1 MGKYSRKHKKSGLLV
16 AIALLL
22 LVAVGGTLAYIL
34 TNTDA
39 LENVFNPSKVSCAV
53 VEDQFPDGAENGKVS
68 VTQKTNVK
76 IKNTGDTD
84 AYIRVALVVTW
95 KNEEGNVYAQAPVA
109 SDENNANDYSIVFAD
124 QSGWEQ
130 GSDGFYY
137 YTESVHPC
145 THTDE
150 EAHVGCMTEVLIQSV
165 TQTEA
170 QKENAPDG
178 YFLSV
183 EIVASAI
190 QSEGMGAT
198 SAQYAWAKAV
208 Q

>member
-39 LENVFNPSKVSCAV
+39 LENVFNPSRVSCAV
-53 VEDQFPDGAENGKVS
+53 VEDQKTEGAENGQVS

-95 KNEEGNVYAQAPVA
+95 KNEEGKVWANAPVLG
-109 SDENNANDYSIVFAD
+109 SDYSMTLD
-124 QSGWEQ
+124 LSNGWVD
-130 GSDGFYY
+130 GNDGFYY
-137 YTESVHPC
+137 YTQSVAPNGL
-145 THTDE
+145 TNVLIT
-150 EAHVGCMTEVLIQSV
+150 EANQLTTGHVGTDG
-165 TQTEA
+165 TQ
-170 QKENAPDG
+170 
-178 YFLSV
+178 YYLSI

-198 SAQYAWAKAV
+198 SAQDAWKMAV